1 MTSNL
6 AQSINNAADLDELYE
21 IALQMVGQVCWMA
34 KFSYGDE
41 LMLHLGERIPFTH
54 PLMAGKEEGS
64 WILGTRG
71 TFWKLES
78 PGRNVT
84 TSEADLEILEQSIKR
99 IEGSTLASLEINY
112 PTLALVLKFSN
123 GYQLEILPS
132 SGDDEYELPYWELF
146 TPQHR
151 VLQVGP
157 KSSWNYIPS
166 N

>member
-1 MTSNL
+1 MNANL
-6 AQSINNAADLDELYE
+6 AQTITNVADLDELYE
-21 IALQMVGQVCWMA
+21 IALQMVGQVCWRA

-41 LMLHLGERIPFTH
+41 LILHFGERIPCTY
-54 PLMAGKEEGS
+54 PLMAGKDEGS

-71 TFWKLES
+71 TFWTLKY
-78 PGRNVT
+78 PGGNVT
-84 TSEADLEILEQSIKR
+84 TSEADLEILKQRVKP
-99 IEGSTLASLEINY
+99 IEGSTLTFLEINY

-123 GYQLEILPS
+123 GCQFEILPS
-132 SGDDEYELPYWELF
+132 SGDDEYNMPYWELF
-146 TPQHR
+146 TPEHT